1 MQVRYGRGPPLVL
14 ADAPVRRPFSA
25 HERVF
30 GVTQPF
36 RSVAVFGAGAWGTA
50 LAQVAASAGRET
62 TLWALEPDVVAG
74 VNGAHEN
81 APYLPGLPLHPKLRA
96 TGDMAE
102 AAKAELYLLAPPA
115 QHMRAVLKALRP
127 RLKAG
132 APIVLCAKGVERGSL
147 ALMTDVLAAEIPEAT
162 PAVLSGPGFAK
173 DVARGLPT
181 ATTIASP
188 DAALA
193 QRVVATIG
201 LPTFRP
207 YVADDLIGAEIG
219 GAVKNVIAIAC
230 GVAEGRKLGDGARAA
245 LITRGFAELMRLGLA
260 MGAKAETLSGLC
272 GLGDLVLT
280 CASLTSRNT
289 SLGAALGEGRKLA
302 DILAE
307 RRSVAEGAESA
318 PAVIALARKHG
329 VDMPICAAVDDLVAE
344 RVSVDDAITALLS
357 RPFKAESA

>member
-1 MQVRYGRGPPLVL
+1 MKDSGLPEAFETVSVL
-14 ADAPVRRPFSA
+14 
-25 HERVF
+25 
-30 GVTQPF
+30 G
-36 RSVAVFGAGAWGTA
+36 GGAWGTA
-50 LAQVAASAGRET
+50 LAQVAAAAGRKV
-62 TLWALEPDVVAG
+62 LIWAREAEVVQSINSDA
-74 VNGAHEN
+74 EN
-81 APYLPGLPLHPKLRA
+81 ALFLPGIKLNQAVRA
-96 TGDMAE
+96 TADLQD
-102 AAKAELYLLAPPA
+102 AAKSQLILVVPPA
-115 QHMRAVLKALRP
+115 QHMRSVLRALRP
-127 RLKAG
+127 SLEPG
-132 APIVLCAKGVERGSL
+132 QPLVLCAKGVERGSL
-147 ALMTDVLAAEIPEAT
+147 ALMTDVLAEEIPDVG

-193 QRVVATIG
+193 QCIVATIG

-207 YVADDLIGAEIG
+207 YVADDPVGAEIG

-245 LITRGFAELMRLGLA
+245 LITRGFAELTRLGLA

-289 SLGAALGEGRKLA
+289 SLGAALGEGRKLK

-307 RRSVAEGAESA
+307 RRSVAEGMESA
-318 PAVIALARKHG
+318 PAVVALAAKYG
-329 VDMPICAAVDDLVAE
+329 VEMPICAAVDAIVAE
-344 RVSVDDAITALLS
+344 RISIDDAIVALLA
-357 RPFKAESA
+357 RPFKAEGV

>member
-1 MQVRYGRGPPLVL
+1 MK
-14 ADAPVRRPFSA
+14 DSAPY
-25 HERVF
+25 E
-30 GVTQPF
+30 T
-36 RSVAVFGAGAWGTA
+36 VAVLGAGAWGTA
-50 LAQVAASAGRET
+50 LAQVAAAAGRGV
-62 TLWALEPDVVAG
+62 TLWAREPEVVEA
-74 VNGAHEN
+74 VNHRREN
-81 APYLPGLPLHPKLRA
+81 ELFLPGLKLNPVIRA
-96 TGDMAE
+96 VAELEEAAE
-102 AAKAELYLLAPPA
+102 ADLILAVPPA
-115 QHMRAVLKALRP
+115 QHMRAVLRAVRP
-127 RLKAG
+127 SLQPG
-132 APIVLCAKGVERGSL
+132 QPLVLCAKGVERGSL
-147 ALMTDVLAAEIPEAT
+147 ALMTDVLTEEIPDIG

-188 DAALA
+188 DSALA
-193 QRVVATIG
+193 RRIVATIG

-245 LITRGFAELMRLGLA
+245 LITRGFAELTRLGLA

-289 SLGAALGEGRKLA
+289 SLGAALGEGRKLK

-307 RRSVAEGAESA
+307 RRSVAEGMESA
-318 PAVIALARKHG
+318 PAVVALAAKYK
-329 VDMPICAAVDDLVAE
+329 VEMPICAAVDAIVNE
-344 RVSVDDAITALLS
+344 RIGIDEAITALLS

>member
-1 MQVRYGRGPPLVL
+1 MKDSGLPKPFDTVSVL
-14 ADAPVRRPFSA
+14 
-25 HERVF
+25 
-30 GVTQPF
+30 
-36 RSVAVFGAGAWGTA
+36 GAGAWGTA
-50 LAQVAASAGRET
+50 LAQVAAAAGRKV
-62 TLWALEPDVVAG
+62 LIWAREPDVVRSINDEA
-74 VNGAHEN
+74 EN
-81 APYLPGLPLHPKLRA
+81 ALFLPGIKLNAAVRA
-96 TGDMAE
+96 TADLAD
-102 AAKAELYLLAPPA
+102 AAKSQLILAVPPA
-115 QHMRAVLKALRP
+115 QHMRGVRRAVRPSLRP
-127 RLKAG
+127 GQPL
-132 APIVLCAKGVERGSL
+132 VLCAKGVERGSL
-147 ALMTDVLAAEIPEAT
+147 ALMTDVLTEEIPDIG

-193 QRVVATIG
+193 QRIVATIG

-207 YVADDLIGAEIG
+207 YVADDLVGAEIG

-245 LITRGFAELMRLGLA
+245 LITRGFAELTRLGLA

-289 SLGAALGEGRKLA
+289 SLGAALGEGRKLK

-307 RRSVAEGAESA
+307 RRSVAEGMESA
-318 PAVIALARKHG
+318 PAVVALAAKYQ
-329 VDMPICAAVDDLVAE
+329 VEMPICAAVDAIVNE
-344 RVSVDDAITALLS
+344 RIGIDEAITALLS

>member
-1 MQVRYGRGPPLVL
+1 M
-14 ADAPVRRPFSA
+14 
-25 HERVF
+25 
-30 GVTQPF
+30 TQPYQN
-36 RSVAVFGAGAWGTA
+36 VAVLGAGAWGTA
-50 LAQVAASAGRET
+50 LAQVAAAAGRNV
-62 TLWALEPDVVAG
+62 LIWAREDEVVQG
-74 VNGAHEN
+74 INQTHEN
-81 APYLPGLPLHPKLRA
+81 PLFLPGLPLSPAVRA
-96 TGDMAE
+96 SANIAE
-102 AAKAELYLLAPPA
+102 AAKAELILAVPPA
-115 QHMRAVLKALRP
+115 QHMRSVLRSIRP
-127 RLKAG
+127 HLQAG
-132 APIVLCAKGVERGSL
+132 APLVLCAKGVERGSL
-147 ALMTDVLAAEIPEAT
+147 ALMTDVLRDELPDVG

-193 QRVVATIG
+193 QRIVATIG

-245 LITRGFAELMRLGLA
+245 LITRGFAELTRLGLA

-289 SLGAALGEGRKLA
+289 SLGAALGEGRALK

-307 RRSVAEGAESA
+307 RRSVAEGMESA
-318 PAVIALARKHG
+318 PAVVALAAKYK
-329 VDMPICAAVDDLVAE
+329 VEMPICQAVDAIVGE
-344 RVSVDDAITALLS
+344 RISIDDAITALLS
-357 RPFKAESA
+357 RPFKAEGV

>member
-1 MQVRYGRGPPLVL
+1 M
-14 ADAPVRRPFSA
+14 
-25 HERVF
+25 
-30 GVTQPF
+30 TQPYQN
-36 RSVAVFGAGAWGTA
+36 VAVLGAGAWGTA
-50 LAQVAASAGRET
+50 LAQVAAAAGRNVRI
-62 TLWALEPDVVAG
+62 WAREPEVVRG
-74 VNGAHEN
+74 INQAHEN
-81 APYLPGLPLHPKLRA
+81 PLFLPGLPLSPAVHA
-96 TGDMAE
+96 TADLAE
-102 AAKAELYLLAPPA
+102 AAKADLILAVPPA
-115 QHMRAVLKALRP
+115 QHMRSVLRSLRP
-127 RLKAG
+127 HLQPG

-147 ALMTDVLAAEIPEAT
+147 ALMTDVLKEELPDVG

-193 QRVVATIG
+193 QRIVATIG

-207 YVADDLIGAEIG
+207 YFADDLIGAEIG

-245 LITRGFAELMRLGLA
+245 LITRGFAELTRLGLA

-289 SLGAALGEGRKLA
+289 SLGAALGEGRALK

-307 RRSVAEGAESA
+307 RRSVAEGMESA
-318 PAVIALARKHG
+318 PAVVALAAKYK
-329 VDMPICAAVDDLVAE
+329 VEMPICQAVDSIVGE
-344 RVSVDDAITALLS
+344 RISIDEAIVALLS
-357 RPFKAESA
+357 RPFKAEGV